1 MSGTPR
7 LSLPFLS
14 PGQAQKEFFFNESM
28 QTLDVL
34 VAGAVEELRDDPPPA
49 PVVGTAY
56 IVGDTPTGEWAGKA
70 RCIAAYSAGG
80 WRFIA
85 SVDGMRVYVKAVETI
100 AIFRTGIWEVGKLRC
115 SEVLVAGQQVIGR
128 RGAGVALA
136 SGGSTIDAEARAAID
151 DILDRLR
158 VHGLIEP

>member
-14 PGQAQKEFFFNESM
+14 PGQAQKEFFYNESL

-34 VAGAVEELRDDPPPA
+34 VAGAVEELRDDPPSA

-56 IVGDTPTGEWAGKA
+56 IIGPSPSGEWAGKA
-70 RCIAAYSAGG
+70 DRIASYSDGG
-80 WRFIA
+80 LRFIHP
-85 SVDGMRVYVKAVETI
+85 VDGIRVYVKAVETT
-100 AIFRTGIWEVGKLRC
+100 AIFQSGIWEVGKLRC
-115 SEVLVAGQQVIGR
+115 SEVLVSGQQVIGG

-136 SGGSTIDAEARAAID
+136 TGGSTIDAEARAAIIE
-151 DILDRLR
+151 ILDRLR
-158 VHGLIEP
+158 AHGLIDP

>member
-14 PGQAQKEFFFNESM
+14 PGQAQKEFFFNESL

-34 VAGAVEELRDDPPPA
+34 VAGAVEELRDDPPSA

-56 IVGDTPTGEWAGKA
+56 IVGDTPTSEWTGKG
-70 RCIAAYSAGG
+70 RNIAAYSAGG

-85 SVDGMRVYVKAVETI
+85 AVDGLRMYIKAYETI

-115 SEVLVAGQQVIGR
+115 SEVLVAGQQVIGA

-136 SGGSTIDAEARAAID
+136 SGGATIDAEARAAIEE
-151 DILDRLR
+151 ILVRMR
-158 VHGLIEP
+158 THGLIDA